1 MTIASTKGKFHEID
15 RAGMHHEID
24 ELFTELFKR
33 LERLD
38 VLTTKG
44 DIIVYDGSNAV
55 RLGRGEEGQVLTTR
69 ASGSSGLAWEDR
81 ASGGDGST
89 SGGDRRYWL
98 GGLAYGAL

>member
-1 MTIASTKGKFHEID
+1 MIANTKGKFHEID
-15 RAGMHHEID
+15 RPGMEAEID

-69 ASGSSGLAWEDR
+69 GTSTTGLAWEDR
-81 ASGGDGST
+81 ATSSGGS
-89 SGGDRRYWL
+89 SGGDRKYWFA
-98 GGLAYGAL
+98 GMAYGAL